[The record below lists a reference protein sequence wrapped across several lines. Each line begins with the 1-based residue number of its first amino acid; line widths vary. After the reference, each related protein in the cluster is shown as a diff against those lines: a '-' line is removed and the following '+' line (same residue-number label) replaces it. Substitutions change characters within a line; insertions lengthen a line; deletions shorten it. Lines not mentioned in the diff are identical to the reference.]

1 MHSPLI
7 GWSRNLYLAGI
18 VLALVLVVPTVWFP
32 FQLTKV
38 AVFALFAAA
47 ALVLF
52 VMGGG
57 MRELTRSHGFAL
69 ALLIGALPA
78 AYLVSALLAVDPS
91 VAYLG
96 YGLESGTV
104 VFIVLAALAFVLA
117 FALFRT
123 QRTARTLLTVLA
135 GALGAAVVFQLVSV
149 VFGTNVI
156 PFETFADRSVNL
168 IGKWNDLG
176 LLVGLLFMLLLAR
189 VELAPASPLARAGV
203 AGVGL
208 VLAVLLGIINFT
220 LVWAL
225 LLVFALGLGVVAFLS
240 GRAQEAGELGRLPVF
255 SAVVA
260 VVAALFLF
268 FGQSFNVGLTS
279 VFPVSSLEVRPSY
292 ASTMDINAASRGG
305 AVSRLFFGAGPNSFG
320 QQWLLHKPA
329 EVNQSAFW
337 NVDFNVGF
345 SALSTAFGMVGIVG
359 LLAWLIPLV
368 LVGMAALRVM
378 RRSILGKDDKPIAGA
393 LIVGS
398 LFLFAALAFY
408 APSQNLIL
416 LAFVLWGAA
425 FGYLWRQGREAA
437 AEPQASSRLTLIGT
451 GVFALALIVLAVSTA
466 GLSTRRFVS
475 EIFVNRGIV
484 ALQSPDAAMA
494 FTYAARAAG
503 VETTGNALRLAAS
516 AGAATMG
523 QIAQN
528 TELPEEQARASFE
541 AALGQTVLASQQAAL
556 LNPGDYRPHLIL
568 GNVYDF
574 LAQLGVEGAY
584 AAAVQAYAD
593 AGSRNPTNPGLPLAV
608 ARLEGAQGNLEA
620 ARAKAGESL
629 TLKPNYTDAIL
640 FVVQLDVA
648 QNDLPAA
655 ITAASAAAQTA
666 PGVAPIWFQLGL
678 LHYAAGDSESAI
690 GALERAV
697 ALVPNY
703 ANARYFLGLSYY
715 AQNRNEDAIRQ
726 FEGLAAEN
734 PDNAELSLI
743 LGNLRFG
750 NPPFEGAQPP
760 VTPEPETRPEAPIE
774 D

>member
-1 MHSPLI
+1 M

-38 AVFALFAAA
+38 AVFALCAAA

-52 VMGGG
+52 IMTGG
-57 MRELTRSHGFAL
+57 MRELVRSHGFRL
-69 ALLIGALPA
+69 VLLIGALPL
-78 AYLVSALLAVDPS
+78 AYLVSALLAADPS

-104 VFIVLAALAFVLA
+104 LFITLSALAFILA

-123 QRTARTLLTVLA
+123 QRTVRTLLSVLA
-135 GALGAAVVFQLVSV
+135 GALGVAVVFQLVSV
-149 VFGTNVI
+149 AFGTNVI

-189 VELAPASPLARAGV
+189 VELSAASPLSRAGV
-203 AGVGL
+203 AGIGL
-208 VLAVLLGIINFT
+208 VLAVLLGVINFT

-225 LLVFALGLGVVAFLS
+225 LLVFALGLGVVAYLT
-240 GRAQEAGELGRLPVF
+240 GRAQDAGDVARMPVL

-260 VVAALFLF
+260 VIAALFLF

-292 ASTMDINAASRGG
+292 TSTMDINAASREGG
-305 AVSRLFFGAGPNSFG
+305 ISRLFFGVGPNSFG

-345 SALSTAFGMVGIVG
+345 STLSTAFGMVGLAG
-359 LLAWLIPLV
+359 LLAWLVPLV

-378 RRSILGKDDKPIAGA
+378 RRSILGKDDKPLAGA

-398 LFLFAALAFY
+398 LFLFAALVFY
-408 APSQNLIL
+408 APSQNLLL
-416 LAFVLWGAA
+416 LAFVVWGSS

-437 AEPQASSRLTLIGT
+437 PAEEAPARVALVGT
-451 GVFALALIVLAVSTA
+451 GVLALALIVLAVSTA
-466 GLSTRRFVS
+466 GLSMRRFVS
-475 EIFVNRGIV
+475 EIFVNRGV
-484 ALQSPDAAMA
+484 LALQSQDAAMA

-528 TELPEEQARASFE
+528 TELPEEQARTSFE
-541 AALGQTVLASQQAAL
+541 AALGQTVLAGQQAAL

-584 AAAVQAYAD
+584 TAAAQAYAD
-593 AGSRNPTNPGLPLAV
+593 AGSRNPSNPGLPLAV
-608 ARLEGAQGNLEA
+608 ARLEGAQRNLES
-620 ARAKAGESL
+620 ARAKAAEAL

-655 ITAASAAAQTA
+655 IAAANTAAQTA

-678 LHYAAGDSESAI
+678 LHYAAGDSESAV

-703 ANARYFLGLSYY
+703 ANAKYFLGLSYY
-715 AQNRNEDAIRQ
+715 AQSRNEDAIRQ
-726 FEGLAAEN
+726 FEDLAAEN

-760 VTPEPETRPEAPIE
+760 VTPEPEARPEAPLE
-774 D
+774 E